1 MANSRNTTRNAGL
14 SQNQPRS
21 TTAAQDNPVHDQ
33 PAVTAPE
40 NIIQRQDR
48 MEDALA
54 NLQQITSQINDSL
67 RRLAEGQMVTPPQQ
81 ERPKNRPARQPEK
94 GIQIR
99 EEGTRDQSRAQQKRQ
114 VDRTF

>member
-1 MANSRNTTRNAGL
+1 M
-14 SQNQPRS
+14 
-21 TTAAQDNPVHDQ
+21 
-33 PAVTAPE
+33 TAPE

-67 RRLAEGQMVTPPQQ
+67 RRLAERQMVTPPQQ
-81 ERPKNRPARQPEK
+81 ERPRNRPAWQPEK

-99 EEGTRDQSRAQQKRQ
+99 EAGTRDQSRAQQERQ
-114 VDRTF
+114 VDRTSKGKGKVADLPQGSGTGSSSTDRNRGQSSRRVND

>member
-1 MANSRNTTRNAGL
+1 MANTKNTTRNTGL
-14 SQNQPRS
+14 SQNQPQS

-33 PAVTAPE
+33 PATTAPE

-81 ERPKNRPARQPEK
+81 E
-94 GIQIR
+94 
-99 EEGTRDQSRAQQKRQ
+99 
-114 VDRTF
+114 